1 MAEMMKM
8 TLDAGRIIQDATWV
22 NFNDYIPAVAEVKAA
37 EQQVAQ
43 TKE

>member
-1 MAEMMKM
+1 MKLTM
-8 TLDAGRIIQDATWV
+8 EAGRIIQDATWV
-22 NFNDYIPAVAEVKAA
+22 NFNDYLPAVSEVKAA